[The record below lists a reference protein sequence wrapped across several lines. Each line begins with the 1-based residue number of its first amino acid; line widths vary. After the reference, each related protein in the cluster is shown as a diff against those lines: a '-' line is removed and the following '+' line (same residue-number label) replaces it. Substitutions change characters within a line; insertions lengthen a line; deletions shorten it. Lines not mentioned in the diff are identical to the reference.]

1 MSYILCMT
9 YVWVMSYIVWK
20 QGCNGVRV
28 LQNWHSPVFIFETR
42 LIHVWDMTH
51 SYLRHDSFIFETWLI
66 HIWDIAHSFICERHD
81 SFICEAWRIHS
92 HVWRSVDGTY
102 GRCHDSSICETQ
114 HMNLWDTTHAY
125 VRHDACICET
135 WLVCMWDM
143 SRSYARDMIYSH
155 VRHDLFTCET
165 WRIHT
170 CAALWTCIHTCA
182 ALWMA
187 DRQVAA
193 QSCETAMTYSHMYR
207 HVWQF
212 GWRCVASC
220 HMWDMNDK
228 ITHVPLF
235 RCYIWQVAAQ
245 RQQNRHTWELVMS
258 HLMTAIYVPSYGRNL
273 TYEC

>member
-1 MSYILCMT
+1 M
-9 YVWVMSYIVWK
+9 
-20 QGCNGVRV
+20 
-28 LQNWHSPVFIFETR
+28 
-42 LIHVWDMTH
+42 WDMTH
-51 SYLRHDSFIFETWLI
+51 SYARDMTHSHVLLTCVALCGWYIWQVSFIFETWLI

-170 CAALWTCIHTCA
+170 CAALW
-182 ALWMA
+182 MA

-245 RQQNRHTWELVMS
+245 RQPNRHTWELVMS
-258 HLMTAIYVPSYGRNL
+258 LDDCYICTIIWQESHIWMLICNTVLHVSHISLLYM
-273 TYEC
+273 